1 MHELAITEEMVKLV
15 ADEAAKAGIEKVEKI
30 NLIVGKLTGYV
41 NESIQFY
48 FDMLSRDT
56 VAEGAKLFFETIPG
70 RLQCNSCRKTFE
82 LDHFDYICPQCNG
95 VSVKLVGGN
104 ELRVQSIEGE

>member
-15 ADEAAKAGIEKVEKI
+15 ADEATRAGIKKVEKI

-56 VAEGAKLFFETIPG
+56 VAQGAKLYFKTITG
-70 RLQCNSCRKTFE
+70 KLQCNSCRKTFE
-82 LDHFDYICPQCNG
+82 LDHFDYICPGCNG
-95 VSVKLVGGN
+95 VSVQLVGGN
-104 ELRVQSIEGE
+104 ELRVESIEGD